1 MTEQEIKEVQLL
13 INWLKHSGYLKEEHI
28 VKRLLTEWARHAT
41 YDYIGLNPDEWVPKE
56 NVKEILD
63 RLHISDIEP
72 WSTYSVPG
80 EILFD
85 LDELIR

>member
-1 MTEQEIKEVQLL
+1 MTEQEI
-13 INWLKHSGYLKEEHI
+13 
-28 VKRLLTEWARHAT
+28 
-41 YDYIGLNPDEWVPKE
+41 NPDEWVPKK
-56 NVKEILD
+56 NIKEILD

>member
-13 INWLKHSGYLKEEHI
+13 INWLNHSGYLKEEHI
-28 VKRLLTEWARHAT
+28 VKRLLAEYNKKA
-41 YDYIGLNPDEWVPKE
+41 IPDEESIPKE